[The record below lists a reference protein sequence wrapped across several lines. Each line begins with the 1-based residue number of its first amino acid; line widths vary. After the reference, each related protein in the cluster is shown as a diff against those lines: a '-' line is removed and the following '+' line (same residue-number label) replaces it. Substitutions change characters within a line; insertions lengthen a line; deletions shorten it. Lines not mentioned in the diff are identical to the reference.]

1 MANRSSK
8 NFDELLAAAAR
19 GNTAAASAT
28 AQPKPSPVV
37 VATGSAGT
45 PATSSAAR
53 YPTASEQA
61 AREALYNELAKQT
74 LAERSGGS
82 SYAPTQPKVNRY
94 STGTGTGSGTGSGSG
109 SGGSSGGTDWSVL
122 INQGIDQGID
132 WRTIQEYQQ
141 NRQNKIYGDYGTL
154 GQYDNDATYQRALE
168 YIMRGQA
175 AEQAAKD
182 EEQRRYQEEQ
192 LRILREAQE
201 RQSGG
206 GVDVA
211 SLMSALDSITPAQP
225 TYTPSEWDATKEA
238 LARAALEMNYD
249 DWTKSDQYASLASRY
264 GHNGQLVMQ
273 DILGQIASRTG
284 GLASSYATTAAQQ
297 QYNEYMA
304 QLEDA
309 ARQQFSAERSSA
321 LQNAQL
327 AYDFSDNDYQRYLDR
342 LAQYNTDRG
351 YAFDIL
357 AKALDESHYADEW
370 QRTLDQDAYARE
382 QDALDRELALAK
394 LGASYGDV
402 TGIQGLGIDTSN
414 MGGNVYAYSADGDTY
429 TIGTEKGQSFIASA
443 APGQTMTGGDGST
456 WTKWDDGSV
465 TISKGGKVYTIS
477 AAQAAAPTSGG
488 GSGKKA
494 SDASARY
501 SDIRKNALAYDTLEQ
516 AEAYLNR
523 MVDAGYITPD
533 EASDIYLV
541 DLGGGTSPSIS
552 GSAPT
557 TYGEFVSRTGN
568 STIMTENE
576 FKRAAGTARTA
587 GYSSYQDYLAQM
599 WEKYGK

>member
-1 MANRSSK
+1 MAKSIYEMTESELRAQAAQNSK
-8 NFDELLAAAAR
+8 DWFGADAATQSALHDQNVAINALLDSRTGSQSTYNPTTGAWSVQP
-19 GNTAAASAT
+19 AASGGDKIQRYNT
-28 AQPKPSPVV
+28 PG
-37 VATGSAGT
+37 TG
-45 PATSSAAR
+45 
-53 YPTASEQA
+53 
-61 AREALYNELAKQT
+61 
-74 LAERSGGS
+74 SGGS
-82 SYAPTQPKVNRY
+82 SGGGAA
-94 STGTGTGSGTGSGSG
+94 SGGG

-132 WRTIQEYQQ
+132 WRTILEYQN
-141 NRQNKIYGDYGTL
+141 NRQNKIYGNYDAL
-154 GQYDNDATYQRALE
+154 GQYDNDATYQRALD
-168 YIMRGQA
+168 YIMRGQLD
-175 AEQAAKD
+175 EQAAKD

-201 RQSGG
+201 RQSG

-238 LARAALEMNYD
+238 LAKAALEMNYD
-249 DWTKSDQYASLASRY
+249 DWTKSDQYASLAARY

-327 AYDFSDNDYQRYLDR
+327 AYDFSDSDYQRYLDR

-382 QDALDRELALAK
+382 QDAYAREQDALDRELALAK

-414 MGGNVYAYSADGDTY
+414 MGGNVYAYSPDGDTY
-429 TIGTEKGQSFIASA
+429 TIGTEKGRSFIASA
-443 APGQTMTGGDGST
+443 APGQTMTGGDGSV
-456 WTKWDDGSV
+456 WTKNADGSV
-465 TISKGGKVYTIS
+465 TISKGGKVYTIA
-477 AAQAAAPTSGG
+477 AAQAAAPAYYYSPTANDED
-488 GSGKKA
+488 KKKD
-494 SDASARY
+494 STKTITDASQLGSRARY
-501 SDIRKNALAYDTLEQ
+501 VYNTVMSNIA
-516 AEAYLNR
+516 
-523 MVDAGYITPD
+523 AGASANSMMQFVLDEIDGGQITD
-533 EASDIYLV
+533 
-541 DLGGGTSPSIS
+541 
-552 GSAPT
+552 
-557 TYGEFVSRTGN
+557 
-568 STIMTENE
+568 ENE
-576 FKRAAGTARTA
+576 KDFLLSVF
-587 GYSSYQDYLAQM
+587 GY
-599 WEKYGK
+599 